1 MSMSRF
7 AVLVLSL
14 TISASFAQ
22 SPLAQSMSAGKTRF
36 DSSLPAEGASVDQA
50 KEPKLEHFDPN
61 LVDKSL
67 DPCNDFYK
75 YSCSKWLAANPI
87 PADQVYWSTGS
98 GLEFWNENLL
108 RETLEGASKN
118 ESQRSAGQQKIGDYC
133 LHGRSRHRSLWP
145 EADPAG
151 TRSYC
156 RPEIKERHYP

>member
-1 MSMSRF
+1 MSRF

-22 SPLAQSMSAGKTRF
+22 SLLAQSMSAGKTRF
-36 DSSLPAEGASVDQA
+36 DSSLPAEGASADQA

-118 ESQRSAGQQKIGDYC
+118 DSQRSAGQQKIGDYWAAC
-133 LHGRSRHRSLWP
+133 MDEAGIEACRP
-145 EADPAG
+145 EAAPAG
-151 TRSYC
+151 TRSYR

>member
-1 MSMSRF
+1 MSRF

-22 SPLAQSMSAGKTRF
+22 SLLAQSMSAGKTRF

-118 ESQRSAGQQKIGDYC
+118 DSQRSASAAEDRRLLGC

-151 TRSYC
+151 TRSHC
-156 RPEIKERHYP
+156 RPEIEERHHP